1 MRLGDLLAELPEYAL
16 TGGDVRTEVRSVEL
30 DSRCVKAGAI
40 FVAMLGAHEDGH
52 RFVPDAFA
60 RGAVAAVVDRKHAA
74 TIAGAPALIVVDDT
88 QIALSQI
95 AAILY
100 GHPSRELVVVGIT
113 GTNGKTTVTQMV
125 AAILN
130 AAGLPCGV
138 IGTVD
143 AHFDEKRWSIENTTP
158 LAHELHPLLRK
169 MRDAGA
175 RAVAMEVSS
184 HGLALNRV
192 RDVRFAV
199 GGFTNLTRDHLDFHG
214 TTDAY
219 AAAKRELFDMA
230 KSCSFN
236 VGDAYGARWAREFG
250 SHKPTVTY
258 ALEGKAD
265 LVPGELTM
273 RADGSDFAVG
283 NTRVHVHLPG
293 RFNVENALCAIACAR
308 LLDVDEAAAATGLA
322 SVTRVPG
329 RMERIA
335 GGDVNLIVDYSHTP
349 DSLEN
354 ALVALRETTSGGLAV
369 VFGCGGDR
377 DRGKRPQM
385 GEIAARLADRV
396 YVTSDN
402 PRTEDPVAIIDEIVA
417 GMGDRERVVEPDR
430 REAIVRAVRE
440 ADGGDTV
447 LVAGK
452 GHEAYQIV
460 GEKTLPFDDA
470 AVAREALALRDAR

>member
-1 MRLGDLLAELPEYAL
+1 VRLGDLLAELPEYAL
-16 TGGDVRTEVRSVEL
+16 SGGDARAEVRSIEL
-30 DSRCVKAGAI
+30 DSRRVKPGAI
-40 FVAMLGAHEDGH
+40 FVAMLGAHVDGH
-52 RFVPDAFA
+52 SFVSDAFA
-60 RGAVAAVVDRKHAA
+60 RGAVAAVVDRKHVA
-74 TIAGAPALIVVDDT
+74 TVEGAPALIVVDDT
-88 QIALSQI
+88 QVALSQVS
-95 AAILY
+95 AILY
-100 GHPSRELVVVGIT
+100 GHPSRALIVVGVT

-143 AHFDEKRWSIENTTP
+143 AHFGEKRWSIENTTP
-158 LAHELHPLLRK
+158 LAHELHALLRK

-184 HGLALNRV
+184 HGLALDRV
-192 RDVRFAV
+192 RDVHFTV
-199 GGFTNLTRDHLDFHG
+199 GAFTNLTRDHLDFHG
-214 TTDAY
+214 TTAAY
-219 AAAKRELFDMA
+219 ADAKHKLFTMAKRCA
-230 KSCSFN
+230 FN
-236 VGDAYGARWAREFG
+236 IGDAYGARWAREIA
-250 SHKPTVTY
+250 SRKPTLTY
-258 ALEGKAD
+258 ALEGPAD

-273 RADGSDFAVG
+273 RADGSDFTVG
-283 NTRVHVHLPG
+283 NTRFHVHLPG
-293 RFNVENALCAIACAR
+293 RFNVANALCAIACAR
-308 LLDVDEAAAATGLA
+308 LLDVDDAAAATGLA

-335 GGDVNLIVDYSHTP
+335 GGDINVIVDYSHTP

-354 ALVALRETTSGGLAV
+354 ALAALRETTSGGLAV

-402 PRTEDPVAIIDEIVA
+402 PRMEDPRAILNDIVG

-430 REAIVRAVRE
+430 RAAIVRAVRE
-440 ADGGDTV
+440 AESGDTV

-452 GHEAYQIV
+452 GHEAYQII

-470 AVAREALALRDAR
+470 AVAREALALRGTQ